1 MNRSDG
7 ITEHNQW
14 RLIFQAFNMRNAITC
29 TKIKLKKERKI
40 NCLPIFD
47 HPVIQQISK
56 KKKKKKR
63 ANEKRRVKTILEL
76 TNKLQK
82 RKKKNQNRLSHSPYL
97 IPCSTNQNMP
107 PIKVI
112 PIYIYIYIKEED
124 HGPITRV
131 EFESNIFK

>member
-14 RLIFQAFNMRNAITC
+14 RLIFQVFNMRNAITC

-56 KKKKKKR
+56 KKKKKSKWK
-63 ANEKRRVKTILEL
+63 EKGKDNTWTDQQITKAE
-76 TNKLQK
+76 
-82 RKKKNQNRLSHSPYL
+82 KKESKSSIPFSLSYSMLYK
-97 IPCSTNQNMP
+97 SKYATNQSNS
-107 PIKVI
+107 
-112 PIYIYIYIKEED
+112 YIYIYI
-124 HGPITRV
+124 
-131 EFESNIFK
+131 

>member
-56 KKKKKKR
+56 KKKKR

-107 PIKVI
+107 QIKVI
-112 PIYIYIYIKEED
+112 PIYIYIYKGG
-124 HGPITRV
+124 GPWP
-131 EFESNIFK
+131 NY